1 LQPNYYK
8 MTMKRLIYPILMLL
22 AVLLYGSCQK
32 YETYG
37 DKKAKEREAIDKF
50 ITKRGIKV
58 IDEATFKAQGET
70 TDVDEN
76 EFVKLTRTGVYMQI
90 VREGCGSMLESNRRV
105 NLLCR
110 FSEYDVLNDSLLL
123 CNNEQYY
130 FYHSGLGQ
138 YVDGTQ
144 YLDKMSVMRN
154 GTTITGSFVEGLMLM
169 FHSSSSA
176 VPAGWL
182 VPLNYI
188 SVGRPSDSSQE
199 IAKVNLIVPHS
210 QGTADASS
218 NVMPFYYEITYV
230 REQ

>member
-1 LQPNYYK
+1 
-8 MTMKRLIYPILMLL
+8 MKRLIYPILMLL
-22 AVLLYGSCQK
+22 AVVLYTSCEK

-37 DKKAKEREAIDKF
+37 DKKAKERQAIEKF
-50 ITKRGIKV
+50 IANRGIKV

-70 TDVDEN
+70 TRLDDN

-90 VREGCGSMLESNRRV
+90 VREGCGSMLENNRRV

-130 FYHSGLGQ
+130 FYNSSVGQ

-144 YLDKMSVMRN
+144 YLDKMSVQRN
-154 GTTITGSFVEGLMLM
+154 GTTITGSFVEGLMMM
-169 FHSSSSA
+169 FHTSSSA

-188 SVGRPSDSSQE
+188 NVGRPENADQE
-199 IAKVNLIVPHS
+199 IAKVRLIVPHS

-218 NVMPFYYEITYV
+218 SVLPFYYEITYV
-230 REQ
+230 REK